1 MAAKMFHNLQVSL
14 ELDDP
19 PTRLPLEFH
28 RWLPGYRPTP
38 LIQVPGLAR
47 RLGVGDVWVK
57 DESCRLGLPS
67 FKVMGASWAVINALA
82 QRFEGLSTRMSLY
95 EFAAQLVPH
104 GPLKLL
110 AATDGNHGRAVA
122 WIAKLLGLK
131 SRILVPSDMVPARRQ
146 AISSEG
152 AEVVVVD
159 GNYDDAVTRS
169 AEEATDRHILVS
181 DTSWPGYETIPHAV
195 IDGYSTI
202 FWEIEDELRRLG
214 ERGPDLVV
222 VQIGVGAFAAAAIR
236 HFRRPGVG
244 TPPRILGVEPANA
257 ACALASLRANRVVS
271 VPGPLD
277 SIMSGLNCGT
287 PSLVAWPY
295 LRRGIDAVVAIEDEW
310 ARQGM
315 RDLATL
321 GIKGGECAGAGLGA
335 LAELRSESEGN
346 RERER
351 LGIDGSTS
359 VLLFLTEGVTDPSAY
374 AEIVGGSL
382 RMPHPR
388 G

>member
-1 MAAKMFHNLQVSL
+1 MAATMFHNLQASF
-14 ELDDP
+14 ELGDP
-19 PTRLPLEFH
+19 PTRIPLEFH
-28 RWLPGYRPTP
+28 RRLPGYRHSP
-38 LIQVPGLAR
+38 LIRVPGLAR
-47 RLGVGDVWVK
+47 CLGVGNVWVK

-67 FKVMGASWAVINALA
+67 FKVMGASWAVFNALA
-82 QRFEGLSTRMSLY
+82 QRFEGLSTRMSLD
-95 EFAAQLVPH
+95 ELAAQLAPH
-104 GPLKLL
+104 RPLKLV

-122 WIAKLLGLK
+122 WMAKVLGLK

-169 AEEATDRHILVS
+169 AEEATDRQILVS

-202 FWEIEDELRRLG
+202 LWEIEDELRRLG

-222 VQIGVGAFAAAAIR
+222 VQIGVGAFASAVIR

-257 ACALASLRANRVVS
+257 ACVLASLQADHVVS
-271 VPGPLD
+271 VSGALD

-295 LRRGIDAVVAIEDEW
+295 LRRGIDAVVAIEDER

-335 LAELRSESEGN
+335 LAELWSESEGN

-351 LGIDGSTS
+351 LGIDGSTC

-374 AEIVGGSL
+374 AEIVTGGR

-388 G
+388 V